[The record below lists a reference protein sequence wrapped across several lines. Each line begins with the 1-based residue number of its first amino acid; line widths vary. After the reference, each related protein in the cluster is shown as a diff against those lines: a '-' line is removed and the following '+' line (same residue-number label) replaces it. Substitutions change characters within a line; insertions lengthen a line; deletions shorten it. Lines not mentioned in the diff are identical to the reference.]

1 MKISFSL
8 VLVLITAGTGGWQQ
22 TVDAA
27 AVDAVTPMRKQQLT
41 QHPRVQVDGGRR
53 AHLYGYRFTPLKDGR
68 ITHLGGRFKGSKT
81 VVLIDNEKQRV
92 IGRANV
98 KATRGGW
105 TYEPLGRGSVKVT
118 AGRLYSVAARMGAHN
133 SGSMIRGVDFPFRQG
148 QVLVL
153 GGQQGVSARASD
165 RNWILKLKSN
175 DSGLVKG
182 LVDVRFVTAG
192 GAGSSSGSSS
202 GGGSGSSG
210 SSSSGSSGGSSSG
223 GRISY
228 EQRGDRLFV
237 SSTKAPT
244 WKVEFA
250 IGSGAPGGGTA
261 IGLYVPA
268 TSSNSV
274 VERAPFRN
282 CCSGLGL
289 DNLEWRHRPFGGG
302 SGTRAAL
309 GYTAQVGSV
318 RYLERS
324 NRRLVFELTGSWTG
338 VSRFTRRTTVT
349 PDGFSTALSAAY
361 SGTTGM
367 DSMWWLIAMFH
378 DRSLDSGR
386 VTIQDGDTGPVTLR
400 KTTVGT
406 PLPSGISMPYTINY
420 PLAGKNHTVSMTMNT
435 LADGSGAG
443 RFYEYFD
450 RGNVHNI
457 PIGPYYL
464 IYPRWTSVFARR
476 TYDFRYSWKL
486 SR

>member
-1 MKISFSL
+1 MKISFSCIAI
-8 VLVLITAGTGGWQQ
+8 VVTVVMGGWQQ
-22 TVDAA
+22 LVQAA
-27 AVDAVTPMRKQQLT
+27 SVDAVTPMRKQQLT
-41 QHPRVQVDGGRR
+41 QHPVVQADSGRR

-68 ITHLGGRFKGSKT
+68 ITHLGGRFKGTKT

-92 IGRANV
+92 IGRANI
-98 KATRGGW
+98 KSTRGGW

-133 SGSMIRGVDFPFRQG
+133 SGSMIRGVDFPFKQG

-153 GGQQGVSARASD
+153 GGQQGVSARATD
-165 RNWILKLKSN
+165 TFWIQKLRSN

-192 GAGSSSGSSS
+192 SAGSSSSSSSGGSSSSGSSGSGSSSGSSS
-202 GGGSGSSG
+202 GS
-210 SSSSGSSGGSSSG
+210 

-237 SSTKAPT
+237 TSTKPPT

-261 IGLYVPA
+261 VGLYIPA
-268 TSSNSV
+268 SSSRSV
-274 VERAPFRN
+274 VERTPFRN

-289 DNLEWRHRPFGGG
+289 DNLEWRHRPFGGSG
-302 SGTRAAL
+302 GTRSAL
-309 GYTAQVGSV
+309 GHTAQVGSV
-318 RYLERS
+318 RYITRN
-324 NRRLVFELTGSWTG
+324 NRQLVFELTGSWTG

-349 PDGFSTALSAAY
+349 PDGFSTSLSAAY

-378 DRSLDSGR
+378 DRDLVSNS
-386 VTIQDGDTGPVTLR
+386 VTIQDRDTGPVGLR
-400 KTTVGT
+400 KTTAGT
-406 PLPSGISMPYTINY
+406 SLPSGITMPYTINY
-420 PLAGKNHTVSMTMNT
+420 PLAGRNHTVSMTMNT

-450 RGNVHNI
+450 HGNPHNI
-457 PIGPYYL
+457 PIGPYYV

-486 SR
+486 AR